1 MTQGADTGQEIV
13 VRVAAGGDAEA
24 IAAIYNHA
32 VLHSTATFD
41 LEPQTAVERRR
52 WLMSEAVRCALVAER
67 GGRVIGWAALLRWS
81 ERGAYAG
88 TAESSVYV
96 APGEQRSGVGALLAE
111 ALLAR
116 APGLGLHVVIG
127 QVCAEN
133 AGGLALAARLGFQ
146 RVGVLREVGLKFGRR
161 LDVVVLQRLV

>member
-1 MTQGADTGQEIV
+1 MAETAHAAGIR
-13 VRVAAGGDAEA
+13 VRAAVGGDADA
-24 IAAIYNHA
+24 MAAIYNHA

-41 LEPQTAVERRR
+41 LKPQTADARRR
-52 WLMSEAVRCALVAER
+52 WLTSEAVRLALVAER
-67 GGRVIGWAALLRWS
+67 AGVVVGWAALLRWS

-88 TAESSVYV
+88 TAETSVYV
-96 APGEQRSGVGALLAE
+96 APAEQASGVGSALAE

-116 APGLGLHVVIG
+116 AAGLGLHVVIG

-133 AGGLALAARLGFQ
+133 AGGLALAGRLGFE

-161 LDVVVLQRLV
+161 LDVVVLQRFV